1 MDESPELSVLIHE
14 LGGMLSS
21 VQGFAHIAAENP
33 DHPERERFIKLA
45 ASEARRAAQTV
56 KDVHLVRSF
65 DRGRINP
72 SPPPV
77 GLAAVLANAARQSS
91 GAGLQLVGGRDAMVT
106 VDPSKIASLLGRC
119 MDAAIAPAA
128 VVTSA
133 GRADVTVPIAPAEQL
148 GRRTEALEAPYPDMV
163 VWSILRR
170 LLRYWGGDV
179 TLAAEGG
186 STVARLSF
194 PRA

>member
-1 MDESPELSVLIHE
+1 MDESPELSVLVHE

-45 ASEARRAAQTV
+45 ASEAKRAAQTV
-56 KDVHLVRSF
+56 KDVHLIRAF

-77 GLAAVLANAARQSS
+77 ELAALLGDGP
-91 GAGLQLVGGRDAMVT
+91 GAVRVAVDPGKVGG
-106 VDPSKIASLLGRC
+106 LLERC
-119 MDAAIAPAA
+119 RAAAVAPAE
-128 VVTSA
+128 VLVDDD
-133 GRADVTVPIAPAEQL
+133 RAELRVPIAPADQL
-148 GRRTEALEAPYPDMV
+148 ARHTEALDAPYPDMV
-163 VWSILRR
+163 TWSIVRR

-179 TLAAEGG
+179 TLAAEGEW
-186 STVARLSF
+186 TVARIAF